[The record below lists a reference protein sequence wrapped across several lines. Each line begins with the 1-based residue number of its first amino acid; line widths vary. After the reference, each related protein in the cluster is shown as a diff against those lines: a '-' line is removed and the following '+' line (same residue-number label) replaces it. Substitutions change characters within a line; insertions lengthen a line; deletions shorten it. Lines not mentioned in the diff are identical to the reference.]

1 MKTILCFLL
10 LAILASSVT
19 EAFFGLGGLGG
30 IGGCNGCYALVSM
43 YYQLDYADVVI
54 GILSHSLFLEAMLSW
69 IATLVFVTSYRKAVL
84 NVFKRQKTMA
94 NTVSVASTTVFANGG
109 INGLKP

>member
-30 IGGCNGCYALVSM
+30 IGGLIPCNMKFEIES
-43 YYQLDYADVVI
+43 
-54 GILSHSLFLEAMLSW
+54 S
-69 IATLVFVTSYRKAVL
+69 KL
-84 NVFKRQKTMA
+84 NVHHLLTQKLDA
-94 NTVSVASTTVFANGG
+94 
-109 INGLKP
+109 LL